1 MWPVWG
7 SHVVQMQRMNKIIT
21 IGLSWRHSLA
31 IAAAAVAVAAVAA
44 AAAAEAVAAAAA
56 AAAAAAVAAVA
67 AAVVAAVAA
76 VVEAV
81 IGCPFNIDVQP
92 SCLTVLQISE
102 GGQRVPG
109 RAYIKFALDFVSG
122 PTQFP
127 MLPSSGAHVT
137 ILYSWEHNDD
147 WALYWQRM
155 IQCEAL
161 CVPKRR
167 SILLSAARTGSW
179 ELDPRCECWH
189 LCHLLREGFLAGAP
203 LSKDDS
209 GPFHVTFSR
218 PEMESQW

>member
-1 MWPVWG
+1 MD
-7 SHVVQMQRMNKIIT
+7 T
-21 IGLSWRHSLA
+21 
-31 IAAAAVAVAAVAA
+31 AAAAWKDGPEPEQVRSLPEREDKWTCVRKQHHQDHVASLGITRRANAEDEQNHHHWAVM
-44 AAAAEAVAAAAA
+44 EAFIGHPYHIAAAAA
-56 AAAAAAVAAVA
+56 AA
-67 AAVVAAVAA
+67 VAAVAA

-167 SILLSAARTGSW
+167 SILLSAARTGS
-179 ELDPRCECWH
+179 
-189 LCHLLREGFLAGAP
+189 
-203 LSKDDS
+203 
-209 GPFHVTFSR
+209 
-218 PEMESQW
+218 